1 MNPNIMSGRLVVTD
15 TRVPVT
21 VLWEQKR
28 AGQKIEDIAKD
39 FELNLEVVQQALA
52 HIGLRQKA
60 A

>member
-1 MNPNIMSGRLVVTD
+1 MSGRLVVTD